1 MDGSSCKWMAGGIIG
16 LVGILGL
23 FASAHAHDT
32 AFYIL
37 GLAVF
42 AIAVL
47 VIGGM
52 IKRHFDMTGG
62 AHSHK

>member
-1 MDGSSCKWMAGGIIG
+1 MGGSTCKWIAGGIIG
-16 LVGILGL
+16 LIGILGL

-32 AFYIL
+32 TFYIL

-42 AIAVL
+42 VIAVL

-52 IKRHFDMTGG
+52 IKRHFDLQEG
-62 AHSHK
+62 AHSHS